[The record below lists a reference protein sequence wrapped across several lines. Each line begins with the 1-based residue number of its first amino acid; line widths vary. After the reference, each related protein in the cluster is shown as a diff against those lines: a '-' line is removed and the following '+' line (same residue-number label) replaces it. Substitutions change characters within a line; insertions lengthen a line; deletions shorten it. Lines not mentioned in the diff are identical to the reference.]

1 MFESPMLILVVFFKK
16 RSYIQI
22 HAFRIGLNYP
32 LINKFMCTMKNNDVS
47 GPHSV
52 QFTNKKSFVKQRKIL
67 TSPVWREASL

>member
-32 LINKFMCTMKNNDVS
+32 LINKFMCTMKNNDIS
-47 GPHSV
+47 GSHSV